1 MDIDKLKTLI
11 RTFPNFPKQ
20 GVMFRDISPLLKSPE
35 AMKYILSLF
44 EERYRF
50 RGVDKVV
57 GIESRGFI
65 FGPLIAKELGVG
77 FVPARK
83 KGKLPGETES
93 MEFELE
99 YGKDAIEI
107 QKDAFEPGE
116 HILIVDDVCA
126 TGGTLEATASLVK
139 KMGGDIEELA
149 CVIDLPALKGRERL
163 KYHNLFNILEF

>member
-1 MDIDKLKTLI
+1 MDLNQIKALI
-11 RTFPNFPKQ
+11 RVIPDFPKQ
-20 GVMFRDISPLLKSPE
+20 GVMFRDITPLLKNHE
-35 AMKYILSLF
+35 AMKYLLSLF

-65 FGPLIAKELGVG
+65 FGPLIARELGVG

-83 KGKLPGETES
+83 KGKLPAAIES
-93 MEFELE
+93 MEFQSE
-99 YGKDAIEI
+99 YGKDFIEI
-107 QKDAFEPGE
+107 HKDAFEPGE

-126 TGGTLEATASLVK
+126 TGGTLEATANLVK

-163 KYHNLFNILEF
+163 KYHNLFYILEF

>member
-77 FVPARK
+77 FVPAMK
-83 KGKLPGETES
+83 KGKLPAETMSAEYQS
-93 MEFELE
+93 E

-107 QKDAFEPGE
+107 
-116 HILIVDDVCA
+116 
-126 TGGTLEATASLVK
+126 
-139 KMGGDIEELA
+139 
-149 CVIDLPALKGRERL
+149 
-163 KYHNLFNILEF
+163 